1 MMPKTGKEAR
11 AVGAPRYFTG
21 VACKRGH
28 LSERYS
34 NSGHCVQCDN
44 ERIKPIEQRQKAI
57 KNYYENNAEK
67 CAEATKKWKQKS
79 GKGYAYV
86 KASIARNPSLMRF
99 ANAKRR
105 AAKMKRT
112 PNWLDSVDWL
122 EIQSIYK
129 YCSALRSV
137 GLDYEVD
144 HIVPLQGSNVSGLHV
159 PWNLQVITG
168 AENSAK
174 GNRLW

>member
-1 MMPKTGKEAR
+1 MPKTKKEAR
-11 AVGAPRYFTG
+11 AIGAPRYFTG

-28 LSERYS
+28 FSERYS
-34 NSGHCVQCDN
+34 DGSHCVQCDN
-44 ERIKPIEQRQKAI
+44 ERIKPKEQRQKAI
-57 KNYYENNAEK
+57 KNYYEKNVEK
-67 CAEATKKWKQKS
+67 CIEANKKWKQKS

-86 KASIARNPSLMRF
+86 KISRTKNPSVMHF
-99 ANAKRR
+99 ANAKRH
-105 AAKMKRT
+105 AAKMSRT
-112 PNWLDSVDWL
+112 PKWLDAVDWL

-137 GLDYEVD
+137 GIDYAVD
-144 HIVPLQGSNVSGLHV
+144 HIVPLQGNDVSGLHV
-159 PWNLQVITG
+159 PWNLQVITS